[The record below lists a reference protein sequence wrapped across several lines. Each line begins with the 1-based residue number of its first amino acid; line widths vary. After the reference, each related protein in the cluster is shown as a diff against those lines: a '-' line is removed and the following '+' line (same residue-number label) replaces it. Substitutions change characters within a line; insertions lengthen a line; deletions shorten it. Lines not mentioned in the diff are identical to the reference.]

1 MSKLIR
7 AIDATKDMSF
17 LNEIFARN
25 QFEHEQV
32 NEVVEE
38 ILCNVKSKKDE
49 ALREYTKKF
58 DRVDIKNFLVSD
70 KEIEEAVANIEPEL
84 YDSLVKA
91 KNNIE
96 IFHQEQLRDSFYLEE
111 NNKTVG
117 QIVNPLDK
125 VGIYVPG
132 GTASYP
138 STVLMN
144 AVPAKIAGV
153 SEIVMVTPPNKEGK
167 IKDSILVAAKLA
179 GVDKIFKVG
188 GAQAIMAL
196 TYGTESI
203 PKVDKIVGPGNIYVA
218 MAKKRVMGYVGI
230 DMVAG
235 PSEILIIADET
246 ANPKYIAADLI
257 SQAEHDVMAASILIT
272 DSEILSSQVNEE
284 LKIQVNKLE
293 RKEIIEQSLK
303 NYGAIIKTDSLNK
316 SIDIANDIAPE
327 HLEIV
332 TANSL
337 EDSKKIKNAGAIFVG
352 EYSPEPVG
360 DYFAGPNHTLPTS
373 STARFSSALSVDDF
387 IKKTSLIYYS
397 KDALAE
403 AKDSIIKI
411 ADNEG
416 LTGHANAIK
425 VRFEEEV

>member
-1 MSKLIR
+1 M
-7 AIDATKDMSF
+7 
-17 LNEIFARN
+17 NEIFARN

-179 GVDKIFKVG
+179 GVDKILK
-188 GAQAIMAL
+188 
-196 TYGTESI
+196 S
-203 PKVDKIVGPGNIYVA
+203 
-218 MAKKRVMGYVGI
+218 
-230 DMVAG
+230 
-235 PSEILIIADET
+235 
-246 ANPKYIAADLI
+246 
-257 SQAEHDVMAASILIT
+257 
-272 DSEILSSQVNEE
+272 EE
-284 LKIQVNKLE
+284 LKQ
-293 RKEIIEQSLK
+293 
-303 NYGAIIKTDSLNK
+303 
-316 SIDIANDIAPE
+316 
-327 HLEIV
+327 
-332 TANSL
+332 
-337 EDSKKIKNAGAIFVG
+337 
-352 EYSPEPVG
+352 
-360 DYFAGPNHTLPTS
+360 
-373 STARFSSALSVDDF
+373 
-387 IKKTSLIYYS
+387 
-397 KDALAE
+397 
-403 AKDSIIKI
+403 
-411 ADNEG
+411 
-416 LTGHANAIK
+416 
-425 VRFEEEV
+425 